1 LDQLLMVY
9 PDLHKACFV
18 NHLFKESN

>member
-1 LDQLLMVY
+1 M
-9 PDLHKACFV
+9 KKEF